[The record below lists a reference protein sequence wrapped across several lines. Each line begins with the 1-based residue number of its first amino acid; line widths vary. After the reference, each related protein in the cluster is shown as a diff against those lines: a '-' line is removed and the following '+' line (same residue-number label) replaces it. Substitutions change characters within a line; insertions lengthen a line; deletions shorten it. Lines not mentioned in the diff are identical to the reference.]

1 MSIENNVKM
10 YRAKYNFTQEEL
22 AKKVNVTRQTIIS
35 LEKGSYIP
43 SLELAMNLAEVF
55 EVNIESLFYKR
66 EDIQWK
72 KL

>member
-1 MSIENNVKM
+1 MSIENKVKI
-10 YRAKYNFTQEEL
+10 YRAKHNLTQADL

-43 SLELAMNLAEVF
+43 SLELAMNLAQVF

-66 EDIQWK
+66 EELQWK
-72 KL
+72 KQ

>member
-1 MSIENNVKM
+1 MSIENNVKI
-10 YRAKYNFTQEEL
+10 YRAKYNLTQADL

-43 SLELAMNLAEVF
+43 SLELAMNLALVF

-66 EDIQWK
+66 EEIQ
-72 KL
+72 